1 MKRENNYD
9 LLRLL
14 AAFAVVCIHVNQYYC
29 WIGTS
34 QSSIIITNE
43 YIFDVFTR
51 FCVPC
56 FLMISGAFLLYD
68 KRNRNIGYFYK
79 KSFFKIFLPFFLV
92 SMVYFAFDM
101 FWGLS
106 GHGSMKAILKT
117 YFLGRY
123 YNLWFMVVLMIIYF
137 LVPFIIR
144 AKEAVSDRAFCV
156 FACVSFAFAILTQLT
171 GEGHASYNLDASLP
185 YLSYFLMGNV
195 IYERLR
201 GRVKAFPFAI
211 AAFVFYVLWIIL
223 RYKGFLK
230 IFGGISVYFSP
241 LCILSAVSV
250 FIFFSNISV
259 PFSLGRLPRKTYFIY
274 LFHVAVY
281 RAIFYFLDGR
291 YIVDEF
297 LSVWVV
303 STATFIISLILAS
316 IFLRIWEAL
325 EKKFNWK
332 EKFYNAK
339 DNSGVRV
346 SEETGA
352 A

>member
-1 MKRENNYD
+1 M
-9 LLRLL
+9 
-14 AAFAVVCIHVNQYYC
+14 
-29 WIGTS
+29 
-34 QSSIIITNE
+34 
-43 YIFDVFTR
+43 
-51 FCVPC
+51 
-56 FLMISGAFLLYD
+56 
-68 KRNRNIGYFYK
+68 
-79 KSFFKIFLPFFLV
+79 
-92 SMVYFAFDM
+92 
-101 FWGLS
+101 
-106 GHGSMKAILKT
+106 
-117 YFLGRY
+117 
-123 YNLWFMVVLMIIYF
+123 
-137 LVPFIIR
+137 
-144 AKEAVSDRAFCV
+144 
-156 FACVSFAFAILTQLT
+156 
-171 GEGHASYNLDASLP
+171 
-185 YLSYFLMGNV
+185 
-195 IYERLR
+195 
-201 GRVKAFPFAI
+201 
-211 AAFVFYVLWIIL
+211 
-223 RYKGFLK
+223 
-230 IFGGISVYFSP
+230 
-241 LCILSAVSV
+241 

-259 PFSLGRLPRKTYFIY
+259 PFSFGRLPRKTYFIY